1 MPTFG
6 RRVVMALVAGATWL
20 KAPVDTGA
28 RAADRSSVPDVV
40 VDESAARDAPRI
52 EAPIVEV
59 TVFSDRARIR
69 RRGRAPAK
77 AGARVVRLPD
87 LPGATLLDSVRLSA
101 TDARVLRVV
110 VAPIARERLEIEQ
123 AKKLLDELDS
133 VDDAFAEL
141 NDRAARDEWLLATI
155 TRLSPAPPVPEE
167 KREGRRPLALDV
179 GSWLKALDF
188 LGERATTARVRLAGL
203 LEERRTLGERR
214 AKLRADLEALNRGA
228 FAARSIEVTAVVET
242 GAAAADLELEY
253 FVPGALWR
261 PAYDVHFASAS
272 GQIRLETTAM
282 VEQATGEDWERAT
295 LLLSTAIPARGVA
308 LPELM
313 TWTLGERSD
322 FVPRSRPKPAPA
334 PVAPLVSGLPQRSVV
349 AERARGVEGD
359 LVRERLAHALSG
371 PADAGASA
379 SASPPELLEPMLQRP
394 GSHELRKRVASSAAG
409 RSSAPAAA
417 MAEEQVALDES
428 DEERLATPV
437 GLSMPTPM
445 PASAPAAQS
454 LRSANKSSPSASL
467 GFGAASRMSLP
478 LFDARP
484 TSSPNRLLDPSLP
497 AVAAGGLDTVYR
509 APVAAT
515 IPSTGQQIR
524 IPLATQS
531 FRATAFHEATP
542 ALATT
547 AFLRARVRNDGKRPL
562 LRGAATVFGDGELV
576 GVGEIKT
583 TGPGGDIELPLG
595 ADQDIRL
602 VRQIVPSTKTT
613 GLIMKSEETTYD
625 VQIQVGNYK
634 KRPVV
639 VEVMDQLPTSRR
651 DKVEVKLLGAD
662 PTALGAPDADGLVRW
677 RVELPAGG
685 KKTLRLRYAIVRP
698 KGWVLFQ
705 R

>member
-1 MPTFG
+1 
-6 RRVVMALVAGATWL
+6 VVLALVAGATWVL
-20 KAPVDTGA
+20 VPVGPGA
-28 RAADRSSVPDVV
+28 QAAGRSSVPDVV
-40 VDESAARDAPRI
+40 VDESAASDAPRI

-87 LPGATLLDSVRLSA
+87 LPGATFLDSVRLSA

-110 VAPIARERLEIEQ
+110 AAPIARERLEIEQ
-123 AKKLLDELDS
+123 AKKLLDELDA

-179 GSWLKALDF
+179 GSWLRALDF
-188 LGERATTARVRLAGL
+188 LGERATAARVRLVGL
-203 LEERRTLGERR
+203 AEERRMLGERR
-214 AKLRADLEALNRGA
+214 AKLRADLEALNRGG
-228 FAARSIEVTAVVET
+228 FAARAIEVTAVVEPGS
-242 GAAAADLELEY
+242 GAAAPEVELEY

-295 LLLSTAIPARGVA
+295 LLLSTAMPARGVA

-313 TWTLGERSD
+313 TWTLGERGD
-322 FVPRSRPKPAPA
+322 FIPRPRPKPAPA
-334 PVAPLVSGLPQRSVV
+334 PVAPLVSGLPQGSV
-349 AERARGVEGD
+349 AAAHARGVEAA
-359 LVRERLAHALSG
+359 LVRERLARALSG
-371 PADAGASA
+371 PADVPTETSAPAPPPELMEPMLQKSVGNVMRHGATAAADGVSGVPAAAPAEEHVVMDDSDEIAAVRAPRPMAVSAAPLVGAPAIRRSKKATASGSEDFAGASA
-379 SASPPELLEPMLQRP
+379 IPLSLLEGGPVRPPE
-394 GSHELRKRVASSAAG
+394 
-409 RSSAPAAA
+409 
-417 MAEEQVALDES
+417 
-428 DEERLATPV
+428 RLW
-437 GLSMPTPM
+437 
-445 PASAPAAQS
+445 
-454 LRSANKSSPSASL
+454 
-467 GFGAASRMSLP
+467 
-478 LFDARP
+478 
-484 TSSPNRLLDPSLP
+484 DPSLP

-524 IPLATQS
+524 IPLASQS

-602 VRQIVPSTKTT
+602 VHQIVPSTKTT

-634 KRPVV
+634 KQPVV

-651 DKVEVKLLGAD
+651 DKVEVKLLGAE
-662 PTALGAPDADGLVRW
+662 PAALGAPDAEGVIRW